1 MSWCVYGVGSLVA
14 SIMILA
20 VVGCQQENPVEK
32 IGTEITEHTQG
43 TIDKAKEVGREGA
56 GSDDST
62 EVEVAG
68 DEFGIATGSLSAAS
82 K

>member
-32 IGTEITEHTQG
+32 TGTEITEYTQG
-43 TIDKAKEVGREGA
+43 AIDKAKEVGKTLEDA
-56 GSDDST
+56 AEKTAEQVKEAT
-62 EVEVAG
+62 E
-68 DEFGIATGSLSAAS
+68 
-82 K
+82 